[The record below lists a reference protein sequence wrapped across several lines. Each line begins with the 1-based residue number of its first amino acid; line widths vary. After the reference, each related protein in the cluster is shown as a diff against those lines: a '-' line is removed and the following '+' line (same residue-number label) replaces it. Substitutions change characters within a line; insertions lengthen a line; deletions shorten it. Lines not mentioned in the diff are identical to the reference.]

1 MEGLRIVYMGTP
13 DFAVL
18 PLKKLVESG
27 CHVVG
32 VVTNPDKPAGRGQ
45 QLQESAVKK
54 YAREAGLK
62 ILQPEKFRNEDF
74 LKELADLQA
83 DLQVVVA
90 FKMLPEVVWNMPR
103 LGTVNLHASLLP
115 DYRGAAPINWV
126 IMNGEK
132 ETGVTTFL
140 LKHEIDSGNIIF
152 QEKVEIPEEM
162 TAGELHDLLMCK
174 GADLL
179 LETVD
184 AIALG
189 DYPLVDQSALLGGR
203 EPIHAPK
210 IFKDDM
216 KIDWKRPLESI
227 YNHIRGLSPFPTAWT
242 ELQHRTSGAR
252 CTLKIFKA
260 EKGCRASSCAIGTIR
275 TDGKKVAHP
284 GIAAGREKAY
294 GRGRIFAG
302 VPLGR
307 VSVGRLLTLFL
318 FNLWKMRIDCSGNC
332 KRAVGKPSKLS
343 LTLIQNGCICMLP
356 DFCVIRKKH
365 VILYRI
371 LLFICGR
378 IGRR

>member
-242 ELQHRTSGAR
+242 ELFITISGDCPLFR
-252 CTLKIFKA
+252 LRGQSCNT
-260 EKGCRASSCAIGTIR
+260 GRAG
-275 TDGKKVAHP
+275 
-284 GIAAGREKAY
+284 
-294 GRGRIFAG
+294 
-302 VPLGR
+302 
-307 VSVGRLLTLFL
+307 
-318 FNLWKMRIDCSGNC
+318 
-332 KRAVGKPSKLS
+332 
-343 LTLIQNGCICMLP
+343 
-356 DFCVIRKKH
+356 H
-365 VILYRI
+365 VVR
-371 LLFICGR
+371 
-378 IGRR
+378 